1 MFSETIELRGHI
13 IDSLILPKVLD
24 QILTHGANFKI
35 AEIKIGQKRADQS
48 FARIE
53 VSAETSEALDELVL
67 RLRQHGAEIAK
78 PADAQLAKA
87 PADGVFPSDFYVT
100 TNQQTFVRFEGK
112 DIEVRP
118 AMLDSAIAVDQ
129 KKRTARAVKFFD
141 VSKGDEIVVGHDGIR
156 VVPVQ
161 RSTSG
166 TDLFQFINTTIDA
179 DEPKSAIIRELAHEL
194 QRGRATNARIAIV
207 AGPAIVRTGA
217 GEHLVRLVESRYVD
231 RLFAGNAFAVYDV
244 ERALFGTSLGISPDL
259 AFARGGHE
267 NHLRAI
273 NTIRE
278 AGGIAA
284 AVRKKVLNHGIM
296 HACVRH
302 KVDIVLTG
310 TIRDEGPIPG
320 VTTDAL
326 EAQKVMREK
335 LADVTHVL
343 LLAALQHSLAVASML
358 APTVKTVCVDIDPS
372 AVERAVEHQPL
383 QSIGLVTDVEPFLR
397 ELVECIAESEAKP
410 GDRKETMSR
419 E

>member
-1 MFSETIELRGHI
+1 MFSETLELRGHI

-35 AEIKIGQKRADQS
+35 GEIKIGKKRADQS

-67 RLRQHGAEIAK
+67 RLRQHGAEVAK
-78 PADAQLAKA
+78 RADADLAKA
-87 PADGVFPSDFYVT
+87 QDGVFPPDFYVT
-100 TNQQTFVRFEGK
+100 TNQQTFVRCDGK
-112 DIEVRP
+112 EIEVQP
-118 AMLDSAIAVDQ
+118 AMMDSAIAVNR

-141 VSKGDEIVVGHDGIR
+141 VSKGDEIVVGHEGIR

-179 DEPKSAIIRELAHEL
+179 DEPKSGIIRELAREL
-194 QRGRATNARIAIV
+194 QRARTRKSKIAMV

-217 GEHLVRLVESRYVD
+217 GEHLVRLIESRYVD
-231 RLFAGNAFAVYDV
+231 RLFAGNSFAVYDV
-244 ERALFGTSLGISPDL
+244 ERALFGTSMGMNPDL
-259 AFARGGHE
+259 ALARGGHE
-267 NHLRAI
+267 NHMRAI
-273 NTIRE
+273 NAIRE
-278 AGGIAA
+278 AGGISA
-284 AVRKKVLNHGIM
+284 AVQKKILTGGVM

-302 KVDIVLTG
+302 NVDIVLTG
-310 TIRDEGPIPG
+310 SIRDEGPIPG
-320 VTTDAL
+320 VTTDVV
-326 EAQKVMREK
+326 EAQRVMREK
-335 LADVTHVL
+335 LVDVTHVL
-343 LLAALQHSLAVASML
+343 LLATLQHSLAVASML

-397 ELVECIAESEAKP
+397 ELADYIVQAGSVSRAK
-410 GDRKETMSR
+410 K
-419 E
+419 

>member
-35 AEIKIGQKRADQS
+35 AEIKIGKKRADPS

-53 VSAETSEALDELVL
+53 VSAESSEALDELVL
-67 RLRQHGAEIAK
+67 RLRQHGAEAAK
-78 PADAQLAKA
+78 PADAQLARA
-87 PADGVFPSDFYVT
+87 LADGVFPSGFYVT

-118 AMLDSAIAVDQ
+118 AMMDSAIAVDRQ
-129 KKRTARAVKFFD
+129 KRTARAVKFFD
-141 VSKGDEIVVGHDGIR
+141 VSKDDEIVVGHDGIR

-166 TDLFQFINTTIDA
+166 TDLFHFINTIIDA
-179 DEPKSAIIRELAHEL
+179 DEPKSAIIRELGHEL
-194 QRGRATNARIAIV
+194 QRARATKAKIAIV

-217 GEHLVRLVESRYVD
+217 GQHLVRLIELRYVD

-244 ERALFGTSLGISPDL
+244 ERALFGTSLGMNPDL

-278 AGGIAA
+278 AGGIAE

-296 HACVRH
+296 HACIRH
-302 KVDIVLTG
+302 NVDIVLTG

-335 LADVTHVL
+335 LADVSHVL
-343 LLAALQHSLAVASML
+343 LLATLQHSLAVASML

-372 AVERAVEHQPL
+372 AVERGIEHQPL

-397 ELVECIAESEAKP
+397 ELAECIADIEAKP
-410 GDRKETMSR
+410 AIAKR
-419 E
+419 